1 MLFFTPG
8 LSHIGFSCV
17 IMEDL
22 PEDLRSFLEEQPC
35 FELTESKRIKCVL
48 NGHEFPCSLSELQ
61 HFTSGKK
68 YKKLSA
74 QEQFN
79 YSQYEPHI
87 TSSSKQP
94 NHLFCKL
101 TLRHINREPKE
112 VLRHV
117 SGKRYQKALAQY
129 EECVRQGVKFVP
141 VQLRKK
147 QRRTESDEDTD
158 RQVQKKTKKKRTEDS
173 GVWAPSSSEEDNSD
187 SEDSMS
193 DLYPPSMFRLKN
205 ADDEQEMKD
214 EDEDFQ
220 TDEDEEEMEVENQEQ
235 KRRKV
240 QSAGFTKKFKKNNK
254 KKGFKRVG
262 RVNGK

>member
-1 MLFFTPG
+1 
-8 LSHIGFSCV
+8 
-17 IMEDL
+17 MEDL
-22 PEDLRSFLEEQPC
+22 PEDLRSFLEKQSC
-35 FELTESKRIKCVL
+35 FELTESKKIKCLL

-61 HFTSGKK
+61 LFISGKK

-74 QEQFN
+74 KEEFN

-87 TSSSKQP
+87 TNSTKQP

-158 RQVQKKTKKKRTEDS
+158 RRVQKKKKKQTEDS
-173 GVWAPSSSEEDNSD
+173 GVWAPSSSEEDHSD

-193 DLYPPSMFRLKN
+193 DLYPPSLFSLKN
-205 ADDEQEMKD
+205 ADDEQQMKD
-214 EDEDFQ
+214 DDFQ
-220 TDEDEEEMEVENQEQ
+220 TDEDDDEEEMEVESQEQ

-254 KKGFKRVG
+254 KNGFKRVS